1 MSNNYIC
8 NDSIQNIYK
17 RNDLI
22 YKKKLE
28 KNLSNNSNKINSKLY
43 NNISSHCF
51 AKTTKNSPRFMNSSK
66 SNFLRNKSFNLKHYT
81 KQISKSNLG
90 IENSLDSSC
99 GMKKFKLRTK
109 NINLNIKT
117 INMNLEIKKFPYETN
132 SDALNHNNSSLIKNK
147 NRKLNYKINFH
158 HKLKN
163 QIYDVLNPNNNNS
176 NTYSIYKYKKENLTN
191 TLNDNYSNSTEKNKN
206 NSRILNISKNR
217 TNTTVYRFNK
227 SKEQTNKDK
236 FSPIKKKTKYLSIK
250 KKMDGNNYENKK
262 NDRLFNSLKKNFINK
277 NSHKKR
283 YNDNTYNEKIKL
295 RKIVKD
301 NSKNTTPK
309 NTHEKLKINNKTKFN
324 EISFNNIPKIFQFNN
339 NNNKKQT
346 RNVNYHKKQPS
357 LSLTKTSNISQ
368 CNFAESI
375 SLDNMFNQVTINKTQ
390 NNTSNYNNSTT
401 ISNDKSIQ
409 YTNAISMYNKL
420 IKENSQLQKE
430 NNELK
435 QNNQILFNK
444 IKKLNSMINILKN
457 IMNNII
463 SIYKNNF
470 NNIINEFNKK
480 ENEMNNKINK
490 YNEYLKK
497 IISNSKYYCL
507 NELSKETK
515 ISEIINQTLTENKI
529 LRNLYNNLLLFD
541 INNSRMY
548 SNQSDNICEE
558 NDEQDKISHSNII
571 SERNI
576 SHRSNKFF
584 EEENDEKNSLTKRS
598 TTVIKAGR
606 NVIDVIG
613 SNKHSQSRNY
623 NNKNELNTDA
633 INSNKHL
640 QKFFIRKLNY
650 KIKK

>member
-1 MSNNYIC
+1 MSNKYIC
-8 NDSIQNIYK
+8 NEQIQNIYK

-28 KNLSNNSNKINSKLY
+28 KNLSNTSNKINANLV

-66 SNFLRNKSFNLKHYT
+66 SNFLRNKSFNFKHLT

-90 IENSLDSSC
+90 IENSLDSSY
-99 GMKKFKLRTK
+99 GLKKFKLRTK

-117 INMNLEIKKFPYETN
+117 INMNLEIKKFPKETN
-132 SDALNHNNSSLIKNK
+132 IDVVNHNNSSLIKNK
-147 NRKLNYKINFH
+147 NSKLNYKMKFH
-158 HKLKN
+158 HKLNN
-163 QIYDVLNPNNNNS
+163 QIYDILNPNINNS
-176 NTYSIYKYKKENLTN
+176 NAYTIYYNKKENLTN
-191 TLNDNYSNSTEKNKN
+191 TLNENYSNSTEKNKN
-206 NSRILNISKNR
+206 NNLNLSKNR
-217 TNTTVYRFNK
+217 TNTTIYRFNK

-236 FSPIKKKTKYLSIK
+236 LSPIKRNTKYLSIK
-250 KKMDGNNYENKK
+250 KKIDGNNYENKK
-262 NDRLFNSLKKNFINK
+262 NDRLFNSLKKNFIKN

-283 YNDNTYNEKIKL
+283 YNDNSYNEKIKL

-301 NSKNTTPK
+301 NGKNTTPK

-375 SLDNMFNQVTINKTQ
+375 SLDNMFNQATINKTQ

-401 ISNDKSIQ
+401 ISNDKSMQ

-435 QNNQILFNK
+435 QNNQILFK
-444 IKKLNSMINILKN
+444 QIKKLSSMINILKN
-457 IMNNII
+457 IMYNII
-463 SIYKNNF
+463 SIYKSKF
-470 NNIINEFNKK
+470 NNIISEFNKK
-480 ENEMNNKINK
+480 EDEMNNKLKK
-490 YNEYLKK
+490 YDEYLKK
-497 IISNSKYYCL
+497 IISCNKYYCVSEL
-507 NELSKETK
+507 NKEKK
-515 ISEIINQTLTENKI
+515 ISEIIHQTLAENKV

-541 INNSRMY
+541 INNSRIY
-548 SNQSDNICEE
+548 TNPSDNNCDE
-558 NDEQDKISHSNII
+558 NEEQDKISHSNII

-584 EEENDEKNSLTKRS
+584 EDENDEKTNLTKRS
-598 TTVIKAGR
+598 TTVVKTER
-606 NVIDVIG
+606 NVIDIIG
-613 SNKHSQSRNY
+613 NNKHSQSRNY
-623 NNKNELNTDA
+623 NNKNELNTD

>member
-1 MSNNYIC
+1 
-8 NDSIQNIYK
+8 
-17 RNDLI
+17 
-22 YKKKLE
+22 
-28 KNLSNNSNKINSKLY
+28 
-43 NNISSHCF
+43 
-51 AKTTKNSPRFMNSSK
+51 MNSTK
-66 SNFLRNKSFNLKHYT
+66 SNFLRNKSFNLKHYS

-99 GMKKFKLRTK
+99 GLKKYKIRTK

-117 INMNLEIKKFPYETN
+117 INMNLEIKKFPNEKN
-132 SDALNHNNSSLIKNK
+132 SDVLNHNNNSSLIK
-147 NRKLNYKINFH
+147 NRKLNYKIKFH
-158 HKLKN
+158 HKLNN
-163 QIYDVLNPNNNNS
+163 QMYDTNIIYNN
-176 NTYSIYKYKKENLTN
+176 KKENLTN
-191 TLNDNYSNSTEKNKN
+191 TLNDKYSNSTEKNKN
-206 NSRILNISKNR
+206 NNRILNISKNR
-217 TNTTVYRFNK
+217 TNTTIYRFNK
-227 SKEQTNKDK
+227 SKEPINKDK
-236 FSPIKKKTKYLSIK
+236 ISPIKKKTKYLSIK
-250 KKMDGNNYENKK
+250 KKIDEKNYENKK
-262 NDRLFNSLKKNFINK
+262 NDRIFNSLKKNFINK
-277 NSHKKR
+277 NSNKKR
-283 YNDNTYNEKIKL
+283 YNGRTYNEKIKL

-301 NSKNTTPK
+301 NCKNTTPK

-346 RNVNYHKKQPS
+346 RNINYHKKQPS

-368 CNFAESI
+368 CNFTESI
-375 SLDNMFNQVTINKTQ
+375 SLDNMLNQVTINKTQ
-390 NNTSNYNNSTT
+390 NNISNYNNSTT

-409 YTNAISMYNKL
+409 YTNAISMYNKI

-435 QNNQILFNK
+435 QNNQNLFK
-444 IKKLNSMINILKN
+444 QIKKLDSIINILKN
-457 IMNNII
+457 IMSNVIY
-463 SIYKNNF
+463 IYKSNF

-480 ENEMNNKINK
+480 EYEMNNKLNK

-497 IISNSKYYCL
+497 IISSNKYYCA
-507 NELSKETK
+507 SKLDKEKK
-515 ISEIINQTLTENKI
+515 ISEIIHQTLTENRI

-541 INNSRMY
+541 INNSRML

-558 NDEQDKISHSNII
+558 NEEQNKISHSNII

-584 EEENDEKNSLTKRS
+584 EEENDEKNGLTKRS
-598 TTVIKAGR
+598 TTVIKTGC
-606 NVIDVIG
+606 NVIDILG

-633 INSNKHL
+633 ITSNKHL

>member
-1 MSNNYIC
+1 MSNKYIC
-8 NDSIQNIYK
+8 NEQIQNIYK

-28 KNLSNNSNKINSKLY
+28 KNLSNTSNKINANLV

-66 SNFLRNKSFNLKHYT
+66 SNFLRNKSFNFKHLT

-90 IENSLDSSC
+90 IENSLDSSY
-99 GMKKFKLRTK
+99 GLKKFKLRTK

-117 INMNLEIKKFPYETN
+117 INMNLEIKKFPKETN
-132 SDALNHNNSSLIKNK
+132 IDVVNHNNSSLIKNK
-147 NRKLNYKINFH
+147 NSKLNYKMKFH
-158 HKLKN
+158 HKLNN
-163 QIYDVLNPNNNNS
+163 QIYDILNPNINNS
-176 NTYSIYKYKKENLTN
+176 NAYTIYYNKKENLTN
-191 TLNDNYSNSTEKNKN
+191 TLNENYSNSTEKNKN
-206 NSRILNISKNR
+206 NNLNLSKNR
-217 TNTTVYRFNK
+217 TNTTIYRFNK

-236 FSPIKKKTKYLSIK
+236 LSPIKRNTKYLSIK
-250 KKMDGNNYENKK
+250 KKIDGNNYENKK
-262 NDRLFNSLKKNFINK
+262 NDRLFNSLKKNFIKN

-283 YNDNTYNEKIKL
+283 YNDNSYNEKIKL

-301 NSKNTTPK
+301 NGKNTTPK

-375 SLDNMFNQVTINKTQ
+375 SLDNMFNQATINKTQ

-401 ISNDKSIQ
+401 ISNDKSMQ

-435 QNNQILFNK
+435 QNNQILFK
-444 IKKLNSMINILKN
+444 QIKKLSSMINILKN
-457 IMNNII
+457 IMYNII
-463 SIYKNNF
+463 SIYKSKF
-470 NNIINEFNKK
+470 NNIISEFNKK
-480 ENEMNNKINK
+480 EDEMNNKLKK
-490 YNEYLKK
+490 YDEYLKK
-497 IISNSKYYCL
+497 IISCNKYYCVSEL
-507 NELSKETK
+507 NKEKK
-515 ISEIINQTLTENKI
+515 ISEIIHQTLAENKV

-541 INNSRMY
+541 INNSRIY
-548 SNQSDNICEE
+548 TNPSDNNCDENEE
-558 NDEQDKISHSNII
+558 QYKISHSNII

-584 EEENDEKNSLTKRS
+584 EDENDEKTNLTKRS
-598 TTVIKAGR
+598 TTVVKTER
-606 NVIDVIG
+606 NVIDIIG
-613 SNKHSQSRNY
+613 NNKHSQSRNY
-623 NNKNELNTDA
+623 NNKNELNTD

>member
-1 MSNNYIC
+1 MSNKYIC
-8 NDSIQNIYK
+8 NEQIQNIYK

-28 KNLSNNSNKINSKLY
+28 KNLSNTSNKINANLV

-66 SNFLRNKSFNLKHYT
+66 SNFLRNKSFNLKHLT

-90 IENSLDSSC
+90 IENSLDSSY
-99 GMKKFKLRTK
+99 GLKKFKLRTK

-117 INMNLEIKKFPYETN
+117 INMNLEIKKFPKETN
-132 SDALNHNNSSLIKNK
+132 IDVVNHNNSSLIKNK
-147 NRKLNYKINFH
+147 NSKLNYKMKFH
-158 HKLKN
+158 HKLNN
-163 QIYDVLNPNNNNS
+163 QIYDILNPNINNS
-176 NTYSIYKYKKENLTN
+176 NAYTIYYNKKENLTN

-206 NSRILNISKNR
+206 NNLNLSKNR
-217 TNTTVYRFNK
+217 TNTTIYRFNK

-236 FSPIKKKTKYLSIK
+236 LSPIKRNTKYLSIK
-250 KKMDGNNYENKK
+250 KKIDGNNYENKK
-262 NDRLFNSLKKNFINK
+262 NDRLFNSLKKNFIKN

-283 YNDNTYNEKIKL
+283 YNDNSYNEKIKL

-301 NSKNTTPK
+301 NGKNTTPK

-375 SLDNMFNQVTINKTQ
+375 SLDNMFNQATINKTQ

-435 QNNQILFNK
+435 QNNQILFK
-444 IKKLNSMINILKN
+444 QIKKLSSMINILKN

-463 SIYKNNF
+463 SIYKSKF
-470 NNIINEFNKK
+470 NNIISEFNKK
-480 ENEMNNKINK
+480 EDEMNNKLKK
-490 YNEYLKK
+490 YDEYLKK
-497 IISNSKYYCL
+497 IISCNKYYCVSEL
-507 NELSKETK
+507 NKEKK
-515 ISEIINQTLTENKI
+515 ISEIIHQTLAENKV

-541 INNSRMY
+541 INNSRIY
-548 SNQSDNICEE
+548 TNPSDNNCDE
-558 NDEQDKISHSNII
+558 NEEQDKISHSNII

-584 EEENDEKNSLTKRS
+584 EDENDEKTNLTKRS
-598 TTVIKAGR
+598 TTVVKTER
-606 NVIDVIG
+606 NVIDIIG
-613 SNKHSQSRNY
+613 NNKHSQSRNY
-623 NNKNELNTDA
+623 NNKNELNTD

>member
-1 MSNNYIC
+1 MSNKYIC

-22 YKKKLE
+22 YNKKKLE
-28 KNLSNNSNKINSKLY
+28 KNLSNTSNKINSNLY

-66 SNFLRNKSFNLKHYT
+66 SNFLRNKSFNLQHYS

-90 IENSLDSSC
+90 IENSLDSSY
-99 GMKKFKLRTK
+99 GMKKLKFRTK

-117 INMNLEIKKFPYETN
+117 INMNLEIKKFPNETN
-132 SDALNHNNSSLIKNK
+132 SDSLNHNNSSLIKNK
-147 NRKLNYKINFH
+147 NRKLNYKIKFH

-163 QIYDVLNPNNNNS
+163 QIYDINNNI
-176 NTYSIYKYKKENLTN
+176 YSIYNNKKENITN

-206 NSRILNISKNR
+206 NNRILNISKHR
-217 TNTTVYRFNK
+217 TNTAIYRFNK

-236 FSPIKKKTKYLSIK
+236 FSSIKKKTKYLSIK

-262 NDRLFNSLKKNFINK
+262 NDRLFNSLKKNFVNK
-277 NSHKKR
+277 NSYKKR

-309 NTHEKLKINNKTKFN
+309 NAHEKLKINNKTKFN

-420 IKENSQLQKE
+420 IKENGQLQKE

-435 QNNQILFNK
+435 QNSQILFK
-444 IKKLNSMINILKN
+444 HIKQLNSIINILKN
-457 IMNNII
+457 IMSNII
-463 SIYKNNF
+463 SIYKSNF
-470 NNIINEFNKK
+470 NNIINEFHKK
-480 ENEMNNKINK
+480 EDEMNSKIKK

-497 IISNSKYYCL
+497 IIFSSKYYCASEL
-507 NELSKETK
+507 NKEKK
-515 ISEIINQTLTENKI
+515 ISEIMHQTLTENKI

-558 NDEQDKISHSNII
+558 NEEQDKISHSNII

-584 EEENDEKNSLTKRS
+584 EEENEEKNSLSKRC
-598 TTVIKAGR
+598 TTVIKGGR
-606 NVIDVIG
+606 NVIDILG

-633 INSNKHL
+633 INGNKHL

>member
-1 MSNNYIC
+1 MSNKYIC
-8 NDSIQNIYK
+8 NEQIQNIYK

-28 KNLSNNSNKINSKLY
+28 KNLSNTSNKINANLV

-66 SNFLRNKSFNLKHYT
+66 SNFLRNKSFNLKHLT

-90 IENSLDSSC
+90 IENSLDSSY
-99 GMKKFKLRTK
+99 GLKKFKLRTK

-117 INMNLEIKKFPYETN
+117 INMNLEIKKFPKETN
-132 SDALNHNNSSLIKNK
+132 IDVVNHNNSSLIKNT
-147 NRKLNYKINFH
+147 NSKLNYKMKFH
-158 HKLKN
+158 HKLNN
-163 QIYDVLNPNNNNS
+163 QIYDILNPNINNS
-176 NTYSIYKYKKENLTN
+176 NAYTIYYNKKENLTN

-206 NSRILNISKNR
+206 NNLNLSKNR
-217 TNTTVYRFNK
+217 TNTTIYRFNK

-236 FSPIKKKTKYLSIK
+236 LSPIKRNTKYLSIK
-250 KKMDGNNYENKK
+250 KKIDGNNYENKK
-262 NDRLFNSLKKNFINK
+262 NDRLFNSLKKNFIKN

-283 YNDNTYNEKIKL
+283 YNDNSYNEKIKL

-301 NSKNTTPK
+301 NGKNTTPK

-375 SLDNMFNQVTINKTQ
+375 SLDNMFNQATINKTQ

-401 ISNDKSIQ
+401 ISNDKSMQ

-435 QNNQILFNK
+435 QNNQILFK
-444 IKKLNSMINILKN
+444 QIKKLSSMINILKN
-457 IMNNII
+457 IMYNII
-463 SIYKNNF
+463 SIYKSKF
-470 NNIINEFNKK
+470 NNIISEFNKK
-480 ENEMNNKINK
+480 EDEMNNNLKK
-490 YNEYLKK
+490 YDEYLKK
-497 IISNSKYYCL
+497 IISCNKYYCVSEL
-507 NELSKETK
+507 NKEKK
-515 ISEIINQTLTENKI
+515 ISEIIHQTLAENKV

-541 INNSRMY
+541 INNSRIY
-548 SNQSDNICEE
+548 TNPSDNNCDE
-558 NDEQDKISHSNII
+558 NEEQDKISHSNII

-584 EEENDEKNSLTKRS
+584 EDENDEKTNLTKRS
-598 TTVIKAGR
+598 TTVVKTER
-606 NVIDVIG
+606 NVIDIIG
-613 SNKHSQSRNY
+613 NNKHSQSRNY
-623 NNKNELNTDA
+623 NNKNELNTD
-633 INSNKHL
+633 ININKHL

>member
-1 MSNNYIC
+1 MSNKYIC
-8 NDSIQNIYK
+8 NEQIQNIYK

-28 KNLSNNSNKINSKLY
+28 KNLSNTSNKINANLV

-66 SNFLRNKSFNLKHYT
+66 SNFLRNKSFNLKHLT

-90 IENSLDSSC
+90 IENSLDSSY
-99 GMKKFKLRTK
+99 GLKKFKLRTK

-117 INMNLEIKKFPYETN
+117 INMNLEIKKFPKETN
-132 SDALNHNNSSLIKNK
+132 IDVVNHNNSSLIKNK
-147 NRKLNYKINFH
+147 NSKLNYKMKFH
-158 HKLKN
+158 HKLNN
-163 QIYDVLNPNNNNS
+163 QIYDILNPNINNS
-176 NTYSIYKYKKENLTN
+176 NAYTIYYNKKENLTN

-206 NSRILNISKNR
+206 NNLNLSKNR
-217 TNTTVYRFNK
+217 TNTTIYRFNK

-236 FSPIKKKTKYLSIK
+236 LSPIKRNTKYLSIK
-250 KKMDGNNYENKK
+250 KKIDGNNYENKK
-262 NDRLFNSLKKNFINK
+262 NDRLFNSLKKNFIKN

-283 YNDNTYNEKIKL
+283 YNDNSYNEKIKL

-301 NSKNTTPK
+301 NGKNTTPK

-375 SLDNMFNQVTINKTQ
+375 SLDNMFNQATINKTQ

-435 QNNQILFNK
+435 QNNQILFK
-444 IKKLNSMINILKN
+444 QIKKLSSMINILKN

-463 SIYKNNF
+463 SIYKSKF
-470 NNIINEFNKK
+470 NNIISEFNKK
-480 ENEMNNKINK
+480 EDEMNNKLKK
-490 YNEYLKK
+490 YDEYLKK
-497 IISNSKYYCL
+497 IISCNNYYCVSEL
-507 NELSKETK
+507 NKEKK
-515 ISEIINQTLTENKI
+515 ISEIIHQTLAENKV

-541 INNSRMY
+541 INNSRIY
-548 SNQSDNICEE
+548 TNPSDNNCDE
-558 NDEQDKISHSNII
+558 NEEQDKISHSNII

-584 EEENDEKNSLTKRS
+584 EDENDEKTNLTKRS
-598 TTVIKAGR
+598 TTVVKTER
-606 NVIDVIG
+606 NVIDIIG
-613 SNKHSQSRNY
+613 NNKHSQSRNY
-623 NNKNELNTDA
+623 NNKNELNTD

>member
-1 MSNNYIC
+1 MSNKYIC
-8 NDSIQNIYK
+8 NEQIQNIYK

-28 KNLSNNSNKINSKLY
+28 KNLSNTSNKINANLV

-66 SNFLRNKSFNLKHYT
+66 SNFLRNKSFNLKHLT

-90 IENSLDSSC
+90 IENSLDSSY
-99 GMKKFKLRTK
+99 GLKKFKLRTK

-117 INMNLEIKKFPYETN
+117 INMNLEIKKFPKETN
-132 SDALNHNNSSLIKNK
+132 IDVVNHNNSSLIKNK
-147 NRKLNYKINFH
+147 NSKLNYKMKFH
-158 HKLKN
+158 HKLNN
-163 QIYDVLNPNNNNS
+163 QIYDILNPNINNS
-176 NTYSIYKYKKENLTN
+176 NAYTIYYNKKENLTN
-191 TLNDNYSNSTEKNKN
+191 TLNENYSNSTEKNKN
-206 NSRILNISKNR
+206 NNLNLSKNR
-217 TNTTVYRFNK
+217 TNTTIYRFNK

-236 FSPIKKKTKYLSIK
+236 LSPIKRNTKYLSIK
-250 KKMDGNNYENKK
+250 KKIDGNNYENKK
-262 NDRLFNSLKKNFINK
+262 NDRLFNSLKKNFIKN

-283 YNDNTYNEKIKL
+283 YNDNSYNEKIKL

-301 NSKNTTPK
+301 NGKNTTPK

-375 SLDNMFNQVTINKTQ
+375 SLDNMFNQATINKTQ

-401 ISNDKSIQ
+401 ISNDKSMQ

-435 QNNQILFNK
+435 QNNQILFK
-444 IKKLNSMINILKN
+444 QIKKLSSMINILKN

-463 SIYKNNF
+463 SIYKSKF
-470 NNIINEFNKK
+470 NNIISEFNKK
-480 ENEMNNKINK
+480 EDEMNNKLKK
-490 YNEYLKK
+490 YDEYLKK
-497 IISNSKYYCL
+497 IISCNKYYCVSEL
-507 NELSKETK
+507 NKEKK
-515 ISEIINQTLTENKI
+515 ISEIIHQTLAENKV

-541 INNSRMY
+541 INNSRIY
-548 SNQSDNICEE
+548 TNPSDNNCDE
-558 NDEQDKISHSNII
+558 NEEQDKISHSNII

-584 EEENDEKNSLTKRS
+584 EDENDEKTNLTKRS
-598 TTVIKAGR
+598 TTVVKTER
-606 NVIDVIG
+606 NVIDIIG
-613 SNKHSQSRNY
+613 NNKHSQSRNY
-623 NNKNELNTDA
+623 NNKNELNTD

>member
-1 MSNNYIC
+1 
-8 NDSIQNIYK
+8 
-17 RNDLI
+17 
-22 YKKKLE
+22 
-28 KNLSNNSNKINSKLY
+28 
-43 NNISSHCF
+43 
-51 AKTTKNSPRFMNSSK
+51 
-66 SNFLRNKSFNLKHYT
+66 
-81 KQISKSNLG
+81 
-90 IENSLDSSC
+90 
-99 GMKKFKLRTK
+99 
-109 NINLNIKT
+109 
-117 INMNLEIKKFPYETN
+117 MNLEIKKFPYEANNDT
-132 SDALNHNNSSLIKNK
+132 LNHNNSSLIKSK
-147 NRKLNYKINFH
+147 NRKLNYKIKFH
-158 HKLKN
+158 HKLNN
-163 QIYDVLNPNNNNS
+163 QAYDIINPNYNNNN
-176 NTYSIYKYKKENLTN
+176 TYSLFNKKENLAN
-191 TLNDNYSNSTEKNKN
+191 TLNDNYSNSTEKHKSNCA
-206 NSRILNISKNR
+206 LNISKNR

-227 SKEQTNKDK
+227 SKEPINKDK
-236 FSPIKKKTKYLSIK
+236 ISPIKKRTKYLSIK
-250 KKMDGNNYENKK
+250 KKIDGNNIENKK
-262 NDRLFNSLKKNFINK
+262 NDRLFNSLKKNFIKK

-283 YNDNTYNEKIKL
+283 YNDKTYNEKIKL

-309 NTHEKLKINNKTKFN
+309 INHEKLKISNKTKFN

-375 SLDNMFNQVTINKTQ
+375 SLDNMFNQLTINKTQ

-401 ISNDKSIQ
+401 ISNDKSMQ

-435 QNNQILFNK
+435 QNNQILLK
-444 IKKLNSMINILKN
+444 QVKKLNSMINILKN
-457 IMNNII
+457 IIINII
-463 SIYKNNF
+463 SIYKYKF
-470 NNIINEFNKK
+470 NNIISEFKKK
-480 ENEMNNKINK
+480 EDEMNNNLNK

-497 IISNSKYYCL
+497 LISCNKYYCVSEL
-507 NELSKETK
+507 NKEKK
-515 ISEIINQTLTENKI
+515 ISEIINQALNENKI

-541 INNSRMY
+541 INNSRIY
-548 SNQSDNICEE
+548 TNPSDNICEE
-558 NDEQDKISHSNII
+558 NEEQNKISHSNII

-584 EEENDEKNSLTKRS
+584 EEEKDEKNNLTKRS
-598 TTVIKAGR
+598 TTVVKAGH
-606 NVIDVIG
+606 NVIDIIG

>member
-1 MSNNYIC
+1 MSNKYIC
-8 NDSIQNIYK
+8 NEQIQNIYK

-28 KNLSNNSNKINSKLY
+28 KNLSNTSNKINANLV

-66 SNFLRNKSFNLKHYT
+66 SNFLRNKSFNLKHLT

-90 IENSLDSSC
+90 IENSLDSSY
-99 GMKKFKLRTK
+99 GLKKFKLRTK

-117 INMNLEIKKFPYETN
+117 INMNLEIKKFPKETN
-132 SDALNHNNSSLIKNK
+132 IDVVNHNNSSLIKNK
-147 NRKLNYKINFH
+147 NSKLNYKMKFH
-158 HKLKN
+158 HKLNN
-163 QIYDVLNPNNNNS
+163 QIYDILNPNINNS
-176 NTYSIYKYKKENLTN
+176 NAYTIYYNKKENLTN
-191 TLNDNYSNSTEKNKN
+191 TLNENYSNSTEKNKN
-206 NSRILNISKNR
+206 NNLNLSKNR
-217 TNTTVYRFNK
+217 TNTTIYRFNK

-236 FSPIKKKTKYLSIK
+236 LSPIKRNTKYLSIK
-250 KKMDGNNYENKK
+250 KKIDGNNYENKK
-262 NDRLFNSLKKNFINK
+262 NDRLFNSLKKNFIKN

-283 YNDNTYNEKIKL
+283 YNDNSYNEKIKL

-301 NSKNTTPK
+301 NGKNTTPK

-375 SLDNMFNQVTINKTQ
+375 SLDNMFNQATINKTQ

-401 ISNDKSIQ
+401 ISNDKSMQ

-435 QNNQILFNK
+435 QNNQILFK
-444 IKKLNSMINILKN
+444 QIKKLSSMINILKN
-457 IMNNII
+457 IMYNII
-463 SIYKNNF
+463 SIYKSKF
-470 NNIINEFNKK
+470 NNIISEFNKK
-480 ENEMNNKINK
+480 EDEMNNKLKK
-490 YNEYLKK
+490 YDEYLKK
-497 IISNSKYYCL
+497 IISCNKYYCVSEL
-507 NELSKETK
+507 NKEKK
-515 ISEIINQTLTENKI
+515 ISEIIHQTLAENKV

-541 INNSRMY
+541 INNSRIY
-548 SNQSDNICEE
+548 TNPSDNNCDENEE
-558 NDEQDKISHSNII
+558 QYKISHSNII

-584 EEENDEKNSLTKRS
+584 EDENDEKTNLTKRS
-598 TTVIKAGR
+598 TTVVKTER
-606 NVIDVIG
+606 NVIDIIG
-613 SNKHSQSRNY
+613 NNKHSQSRNY
-623 NNKNELNTDA
+623 NNKNELNTD